1 MPFGISS
8 APEVFQLQMHELVKG
23 LQGMEVTADDFVVV
37 RFGHTHLEAI
47 QEPYPVAY
55 ASLALTPAETH

>member
-1 MPFGISS
+1 
-8 APEVFQLQMHELVKG
+8 MHELIKG